1 MMNID
6 NLISITRN
14 LGLEN
19 IVAELEFYKNRM
31 NSADKDLI
39 LPLVGEF
46 SSGKT
51 SLINSLLDNP
61 NLETASRATTAS
73 IFEVRFGAGSCY
85 AEIVSKEGNIE
96 KVKDVIGIK
105 NSTLSDV
112 ELVRVFDT
120 STRIGASTILVDTP
134 GLSSNDPM
142 HRIALS
148 SYLPN
153 ADAILLLTDIN
164 QQITRSLLDFVSS
177 SQICQRP
184 IYLVITKCD
193 TKTSNEIEQA
203 KEYIRRNINFEFDD
217 IIAIS
222 ASQGMMGEFD
232 DLIAKIQQQKNS
244 IVERSINAQIKNIAA
259 EILNIINELL
269 KQSNNVESINDS
281 IKKEE
286 NKLKQMAR
294 NIDSLIKEIRYRVD
308 ENAEIYYN
316 QFRKMI
322 FTQIDDIVKNQ
333 GRDCDQAVYGAVN
346 SCGVMIMQNYRRD
359 IIADTLNL
367 ARQRQCSSNA
377 IPINSLETIQLSE
390 QAFNGFSYD
399 ISLSSVGH
407 KWDKP
412 IGYGILAIAAI
423 LTCSVAAGGGAA
435 AAKSATA
442 IGEAAATAGGSAAAE
457 TAKVVA
463 ADIAT
468 DAAAT
473 AYTAHKINKMQKLGN
488 KIVATAK
495 FAETV
500 SEKMDKMGTQNQ
512 ALGEKA
518 GMNRGLIETS
528 VGWVTDFFAKPARQ
542 KAVNEYID
550 GTLLPEFRL
559 KITDLGN
566 TILREIS
573 TVVTQESQ
581 SASEAVHQNL
591 EAMKISLTEK
601 KEEYAR
607 RMEMY
612 KEYSE
617 QLKQYIS

>member
-1 MMNID
+1 MIDID
-6 NLISITRN
+6 NLISITRD

-19 IVAELEFYKNRM
+19 ILAELEFYKKRI
-31 NSADKDLI
+31 NSTDKDLV

-51 SLINSLLDNP
+51 SLINSLLDNS

-73 IFEVRFGAGSCY
+73 IFEVRFGAESCY
-85 AEIVSKEGNIE
+85 AEIVSKEGNVENI
-96 KVKDVIGIK
+96 KDVTEIK
-105 NSTLSDV
+105 NSTLSNV

-120 STRIGASTILVDTP
+120 STRIGTSTILVDTP

-193 TKTSNEIEQA
+193 TKTPNEIEQV
-203 KEYIRRNINFEFDD
+203 KEYIRHNINFEFDD

-222 ASQGMMGEFD
+222 ASQGMMNEFD
-232 DLIAKIQQQKNS
+232 DLITKIQKQKNS
-244 IVERSINAQIKNIAA
+244 IVEHSINVQIKNIAA
-259 EILNIINELL
+259 EVFNIVDNLL
-269 KQSNNVESINDS
+269 KQSNNVEDINNSIE
-281 IKKEE
+281 KEE

-308 ENAEIYYN
+308 ENAEVYYN

-346 SCGVMIMQNYRRD
+346 SCGVMIMQNYKRNM
-359 IIADTLNL
+359 ITDTLNI
-367 ARQRQCSSNA
+367 ARQRQNTVNS
-377 IPINSLETIQLSE
+377 IPINSLETIHISE
-390 QAFNGFSYD
+390 QAFNGFSYN
-399 ISLSSVGH
+399 INLSSAGH
-407 KWDKP
+407 KWDKL
-412 IGYGILAIAAI
+412 IGYAALTTTAVF
-423 LTCSVAAGGGAA
+423 LTCGAAAAAGGAA
-435 AAKSATA
+435 AT
-442 IGEAAATAGGSAAAE
+442 GAATAGSAVATE
-457 TAKVVA
+457 TATVVA

-473 AYTAHKINKMQKLGN
+473 AYTAHKINKLQKLGKKAVAAEKFIGDVSN
-488 KIVATAK
+488 KIEEVK
-495 FAETV
+495 SGE
-500 SEKMDKMGTQNQ
+500 Q
-512 ALGEKA
+512 ALGEKV

-559 KITDLGN
+559 KITNLGN

-573 TVVTQESQ
+573 TIVTRESQ
-581 SASEAVHQNL
+581 SASDAIRQNL
-591 EAMKISLTEK
+591 EAMKMNLTEK

-607 RMEMY
+607 KMEMY